1 MERRADDL
9 RKHAQEHPLQFVSGV
24 LPVDAVLPQVLDA
37 LRSGRNVVLEAPPGA
52 GKTTRIPPAL
62 LSLTDRE
69 ILALEP
75 RRIAARL
82 AARRVAEELGERV
95 GQTVGYQVR
104 FEEVAGPST
113 RIRFLTEGVLTR
125 RLLSDPQLSRVGV
138 VVLDEFHERHLD
150 ADLALALLRRLQR
163 GPRPDLRLVVMSATI
178 DAAPIARFL
187 DDCPVISSQGRLH
200 PVEIEYTPCSGAS
213 LEQQVAAAIE
223 RLVELNGHI
232 LVFLP
237 GAAEIRRAARACE
250 PLASRAGLTITPLH
264 GDLPATEQDRAVLP
278 SLRRKLIL
286 STNVAESSITID
298 GVTAVID
305 SGLARIP
312 IDSPWT
318 GLPGLDIARI
328 SKASARQRAGRAGR
342 TAPGRVIRLYTQE
355 DYARRAEHDPPEIM
369 RRELSQTLLDL
380 RALGVCEL
388 QWLEPPPQAAVD
400 AAETLLRRLGA
411 FDSCGE
417 LTQTGRKMAALP
429 LHPRLARLAI
439 EAVERGVAFEGCAA
453 AAALSSGERLESP
466 PDRRAPS
473 DLLVLI
479 DREWQP
485 NTRRTYDQIRR
496 LLRAPAGPRRDD
508 TAILISILTAFPDRV
523 ARRRQGR
530 EFVFAGGISA
540 TLADTSAVDGSE
552 FLVAV
557 DAETRRDR
565 GLLIRL
571 ASAIEPEWL
580 IDLFPD
586 QITERDEVEWNRA
599 AERVERVTAL
609 EYDGL
614 ILHES
619 RGAAPDPDKA
629 SALLTEKA
637 LEQDISRFVDPQ
649 RWAEFRARVEYAAAQ
664 TSMPLLTDDD
674 VRQTLRELCAGKRSF
689 AELEREDLI
698 AALRSRLGDLRR
710 LDQIAPLE
718 IRLAGGRRVK
728 VRYAPG
734 KPPWIAS
741 RLQDFF
747 GMRDTPRI
755 GGAPVVVHLLAP
767 NHRPVQ
773 MTSDLAGF
781 WERLYPQLRRELSRR
796 YPKHSW
802 PEKPV

>member
-1 MERRADDL
+1 
-9 RKHAQEHPLQFVSGV
+9 VSSV
-24 LPVDAVLPQVLDA
+24 LPVDAALPQVLDA
-37 LRSGRNVVLEAPPGA
+37 LRSGPNVVLQAPPGA

-75 RRIAARL
+75 RRIAARM

-95 GQTVGYQVR
+95 GETVGYQVR
-104 FEEVAGPST
+104 FEEVAGPRT
-113 RIRFLTEGVLTR
+113 QIRFLTEGVLTR
-125 RLLSDPQLSRVGV
+125 RLLSDPQLSRVGA

-163 GPRPDLRLVVMSATI
+163 GPRRDLRLVVMSATI
-178 DAAPIARFL
+178 DAAPLARFL
-187 DDCPVISSQGRLH
+187 DDCPVIRSQGRLH
-200 PVEIEYTPCSGAS
+200 PVEIEYAPYSSAP
-213 LEQQVAAAIE
+213 LDQQVAAAVE
-223 RLVELNGHI
+223 RLADLDGHI

-237 GAAEIRRAARACE
+237 GATEIRRAARACE
-250 PLASRAGLTITPLH
+250 PLASRAGLIITPLH
-264 GDLPATEQDRAVLP
+264 GDLPAAEQDRAVLP
-278 SLRRKLIL
+278 SRRRKLIL

-298 GVTAVID
+298 GVKAVID

-312 IDSPWT
+312 VDSPWT
-318 GLPGLDIARI
+318 GLPALDIARI

-342 TAPGRVIRLYTQE
+342 TSPGRVIRLYTQE
-355 DYARRAEHDPPEIM
+355 DYARRPEHDPPEIT
-369 RRELSQTLLDL
+369 RRELSQTLLEL

-388 QWLEPPPQAAVD
+388 QWLEPPPQAALD

-411 FDSCGE
+411 FDSSGQ
-417 LTQTGRKMAALP
+417 LTPTGRTMAALP
-429 LHPRLARLAI
+429 LHPRLARLAL

-466 PDRRAPS
+466 PAHRAPS

-479 DREWQP
+479 DRGWQP
-485 NTRRTYDQIRR
+485 NTRRIYDQIRR
-496 LLRAPAGPRRDD
+496 TLRASAGPRRDD
-508 TAILISILTAFPDRV
+508 TAILICILTAFPDRV

-530 EFVFAGGISA
+530 EFVLAGGVSA
-540 TLADTSAVDGSE
+540 TLAETSAVDGSE
-552 FLVAV
+552 FIVAV

-586 QITERDEVEWNRA
+586 HITERDAVEWNRA
-599 AERVERVTAL
+599 AERVDRITSL

-614 ILHES
+614 VLYES
-619 RGAAPDPDKA
+619 RGATPDPAKA
-629 SALLTEKA
+629 SALLAEKA
-637 LEQDISRFVDPQ
+637 LEQDIGRFVDPQ
-649 RWAEFRARVEYAAAQ
+649 RLAEFRARVEYAAAR
-664 TSMPLLTDDD
+664 TSMQPLTDEDI
-674 VRQTLRELCAGKRSF
+674 RQTLRGLCAGKRSF
-689 AELEREDLI
+689 AELEREDLV
-698 AALRSRLGDLRR
+698 AALRSRLGDPHR
-710 LDQIAPLE
+710 LDQIAPVE

-781 WERLYPQLRRELSRR
+781 WQRLYPQLRRELSRR